1 MNGQLDDTEALAAD
15 YALGT
20 LDEAGRR
27 AAEARLARDPA
38 FARLV
43 DDWNRRLVPMTQA
56 IPPEAPPAH
65 VWPAIQRAVRAR
77 REAGAGEAVA
87 KAVLPLLER
96 VAFWRWC
103 SLATGALAAALALY
117 IAFEPAVTP
126 PAPEGRFVAVL
137 NEGASTP
144 AWVVTVDMA
153 QKQLTIRPVAEV
165 AVADKSLELWLI
177 AGAEPVSLGLLEPDR
192 GATLPVAAV
201 LRQAAPSA
209 AALAVSLEP
218 LGGSPT
224 GLPTGPVLYQGTLL
238 PMGE

>member
-1 MNGQLDDTEALAAD
+1 MNGQLDDTEALAAE
-15 YALGT
+15 YVLGT
-20 LDEAGRR
+20 LDAEGRR
-27 AAEARLARDPA
+27 EAERRLTRDPG

-43 DDWNRRLVPMTQA
+43 EDWNRRLVPMTEA
-56 IPPEAPPAH
+56 IPPEPPPAH
-65 VWPAIQRAVRAR
+65 VWPAIQRAIGAR
-77 REAGAGEAVA
+77 RDAEARETTA
-87 KAVLPLLER
+87 KPVVPLLER

-103 SLATGALAAALALY
+103 SLAAGAVAAALARY
-117 IAFEPAVTP
+117 IAFEPAP

-137 NEGASTP
+137 NEGASSP
-144 AWVVTVDMA
+144 AWVVTVDVA
-153 QKQLTIRPVAEV
+153 EKRLTIRPVAEV

-192 GATLPVAAV
+192 GVSLPVSAV
-201 LRQAAPSA
+201 LRQAAPRA

-238 PMGE
+238 PVGE